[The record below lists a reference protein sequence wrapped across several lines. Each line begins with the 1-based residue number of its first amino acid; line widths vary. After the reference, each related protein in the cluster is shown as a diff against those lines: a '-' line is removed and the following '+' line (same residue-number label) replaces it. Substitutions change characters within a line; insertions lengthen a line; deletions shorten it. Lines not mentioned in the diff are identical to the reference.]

1 MAKKKLTGRLLN
13 EEGTAEYE
21 VGTGRLYKVLCKVV
35 SVNENYSDYTAVEFN
50 FDTNDAY
57 WGGKATVGF
66 SSPEVLGT
74 TRNAHDVKWT
84 ELVGE
89 QLLMSYH
96 FEANDKHE
104 IQACIDG
111 FDVDS
116 DGDLED
122 KFARGR
128 EPPQL
133 RL

>member
-1 MAKKKLTGRLLN
+1 MAKKKLTGRLFN
-13 EEGTAEYE
+13 EEGTEYE
-21 VGTGRLYKVLCKVV
+21 VGTGRLYKVLCEVI
-35 SVNENYSDYTAVEFN
+35 SVNENHSDYISVEFN

-66 SSPEVLGT
+66 SSSEVFGT
-74 TRNAHDVKWT
+74 TKNAMWN

-116 DGDLED
+116 DGDLEE